1 MSELLNFKS
10 FNDQP
15 VDFKKFLS
23 GGCARIPLSPTLK
36 NLINNSQLPANES
49 RLMPD
54 LFQD

>member
-1 MSELLNFKS
+1 MSVVLNFKS

-23 GGCARIPLSPTLK
+23 GGCARIPLPPTLK
-36 NLINNSQLPANES
+36 KLINDAQLQADES
-49 RLMPD
+49 RLVPD